1 VHVAI
6 GWWISC
12 CCIEPW
18 NPIHICKEI
27 DGNIS
32 CATSP
37 TRELTLIKICSK
49 LLDANLSQGRISPL
63 DSLHLCQ
70 NDELCSDTQRWDN
83 YQTANTSPVSY
94 VIDNNGSWGAHFS
107 ICLSKIEKN
116 SEAVAISHQVTCKTG
131 PFLHCCFTYCKQIWL
146 GRITF
151 TAKLL

>member
-1 VHVAI
+1 MWV
-6 GWWISC
+6 
-12 CCIEPW
+12 
-18 NPIHICKEI
+18 
-27 DGNIS
+27 
-32 CATSP
+32 
-37 TRELTLIKICSK
+37 KICYSTLKISTMSNQESFDEHSK
-49 LLDANLSQGRISPL
+49 WFRFFAPSNHISWC
-63 DSLHLCQ
+63 SIAFFKLCSIMWST
-70 NDELCSDTQRWDN
+70 EWVIVAHWLCSDIQRWDD

-107 ICLSKIEKN
+107 ICLSEIEKN